1 MALQFQSNDPIK
13 QAICEELLNL
23 LSPIKEVRTEAEEH
37 MKQLEITEGT
47 HNHTHNIEKLLPKS
61 IIFSTFLGYGVF
73 LAEIIMNQSFDLPL
87 RQLASV
93 MLKKYV
99 EDHWNCT
106 DNDVTI
112 IATDLAKKIIRNILP
127 NGLYDSNSK
136 IRISVAYTI
145 SIIASLDWPNTWTE
159 LFDIIVKCL
168 GGNENSIH
176 GAMHVLI
183 EFTND
188 LDTQI
193 TVVGPIIISE
203 IYRIFEADTIYNVK
217 TRTCAMTI
225 FHSLFKSIMAVIDNQ
240 QEQTKMLSPVL
251 PGLIEKM
258 MHTLSNPNRSISS
271 FGLKKEIIKVL
282 GYMVNEMPRHIR
294 PYTVQIMPSIW
305 QLLTQTADIYVQ
317 IVVNGCGGTNPSAF
331 PGNNDNIDNT
341 DDDNEDELYTF
352 TSMVLQIIEIIH
364 SIVDHTKFKASIKNV
379 LSDLIYIM
387 IVYMQITEEQIDTW
401 SDDSEKFI
409 EEDYQDDVDGSVR
422 NSAHEVLESLAH
434 KFDDGIFVPLTEAL
448 ARHVNVAQAEQ
459 SAGRQHY
466 WKIHEACMAAIGFFR
481 DRILESPSQFDI
493 GQYLNYVETIM
504 TTTTQ
509 HQPQQTPMANG
520 GGGGH
525 NNTNNSF
532 LLARCIWLLS
542 RFASCGEI
550 YTIER
555 LSNVLDLTLNS
566 LQADKPITLRIYAIR
581 SIYELCESLKQCT
594 DNRHTVVA
602 SKFPLFLDGIIAF
615 IPMVKNSVM
624 SLLLETLTIMT
635 SVSRSGSSS
644 SSTIK
649 CKIKII
655 FFIQKI

>member
-1 MALQFQSNDPIK
+1 
-13 QAICEELLNL
+13 
-23 LSPIKEVRTEAEEH
+23 
-37 MKQLEITEGT
+37 
-47 HNHTHNIEKLLPKS
+47 
-61 IIFSTFLGYGVF
+61 
-73 LAEIIMNQSFDLPL
+73 MNQSSNLAL

-99 EDHWNCT
+99 EDHWNDI
-106 DNDVTI
+106 DNDVTV
-112 IATDLAKKIIRNILP
+112 IATDLAKKMIRNILP
-127 NGLYDSNSK
+127 NGLYDPNSK

-188 LDTQI
+188 IDAQI
-193 TVVGPIIISE
+193 IVVGPIIISE
-203 IYRIFEADTIYNVK
+203 VYRIFEADNVYNVK
-217 TRTCAMTI
+217 TRTCAVQI
-225 FHSLFKSIMAVIDNQ
+225 FRSLFKSITAVIDNW

-251 PGLIEKM
+251 PGLVEKM
-258 MHTLSNPNRSISS
+258 MQTLSNQNRSVSS
-271 FGLKKEIIKVL
+271 FGLKKEIIKTL

-317 IVVNGCGGTNPSAF
+317 VVVIDRAAISSNPFSSPTVGTKLIDANNY
-331 PGNNDNIDNT
+331 NND
-341 DDDNEDELYTF
+341 DDDDEDELYTF
-352 TSMVLQIIEIIH
+352 TSMVLEIIEFIH
-364 SIVDHTKFKASIKNV
+364 SIVDQIKFKAAIKNV

-422 NSAHEVLESLAH
+422 NSAHEVLDSLAH
-434 KFDDGIFVPLTEAL
+434 KFGDGIFLPLTEAL

-459 SAGRQHY
+459 ATGRQHW
-466 WKIHEACMAAIGFFR
+466 WKIHEACMAAVGFFR
-481 DRILESPSQFDI
+481 DRILETPSQFDI

-504 TTTTQ
+504 SH
-509 HQPQQTPMANG
+509 HQG
-520 GGGGH
+520 RH
-525 NNTNNSF
+525 STNNSGTDTNNSGTSNCGSSY
-532 LLARCIWLLS
+532 LLARCIWLMS

-550 YTIER
+550 FTVQR
-555 LSNVLDLTLNS
+555 LSNVLDTAINS
-566 LQADKPITLRIYAIR
+566 LQSDKPITLRIYAIR

-594 DNRHTVVA
+594 DERHALVA
-602 SKFPLFLDGIIAF
+602 SKLPAFLDGIIGF
-615 IPMVKNSVM
+615 IPAVKNSVM
-624 SLLLETLTIMT
+624 SLQLETLTIMT
-635 SVSRSGSSS
+635 SVSFV
-644 SSTIK
+644 
-649 CKIKII
+649 I
-655 FFIQKI
+655 FF